1 MAAKRFHNPPGS
13 PKRNINPLKWIAF
26 IWRRLM
32 PHKPN
37 VKLSH
42 VLQHKEVMKQFNTIA
57 TPSVTWLGHN
67 CFLLRF
73 THTTILTDP
82 FLSHY
87 ASPFAGI
94 GPKRYVAPALSIAEL
109 PNIDLILVTHD
120 HYDHLDLKTLAQLPQ
135 KETTQVVAPL
145 GLSPLFKHCGYQRIT
160 ELNWHESFQM
170 ENVSITALPAIH
182 FSKRAFWDR
191 NSRLWASFAIHING
205 LQIYFSCNT
214 AYGSIFPEMGKYHGN
229 FDYAFV
235 DIGAYEPFELM
246 QEAHVTPE
254 QAVQIGLD
262 LQAKTLIPMH
272 WGTIKLSDEPILE
285 PPERFIKAGEAAG
298 YSREQLWLMKIG
310 ESRQLKNAN

>member
-1 MAAKRFHNPPGS
+1 MAGKRFHNPPGS
-13 PKRNINPLKWIAF
+13 PKRNVNPLKWTAF

-32 PHKPN
+32 PHKPD
-37 VKLSH
+37 VKLTY
-42 VLQHKEVMKQFNTIA
+42 VLQHEEVIKQFKAIT

-73 THTTILTDP
+73 KRTTILTDP
-82 FLSHY
+82 FLSDY

-120 HYDHLDLKTLAQLPQ
+120 HYDHLDLKTLAQLSQ

-145 GLSPLFKHCGYQRIT
+145 GLAPLFQRCGYQRIT
-160 ELNWHESFQM
+160 ELNWYESFQM
-170 ENVSITALPAIH
+170 DNVNITALPAIH
-182 FSKRAFWDR
+182 FSKRSFWDR
-191 NSRLWASFAIHING
+191 DTHLWASFAINING

-214 AYGSIFPEMGKYHGN
+214 AYGSHFSEIGKLNGK

-235 DIGAYEPFELM
+235 DIGAYEPAELM

-285 PPERFIKAGEAAG
+285 PPERFIRAGEAAG
-298 YSREQLWLMKIG
+298 YSREHLWLMKIG
-310 ESRQLKNAN
+310 ESRQL